1 MSCAPRTL
9 VVDTAHLGVRIVAL
23 HCRALEVGH
32 CRGRLGHVEA
42 AVPVRTSDGQ
52 EVLQSGRS
60 EMREMRDV
68 WCGREQRSSYFG
80 LFCRGALSVSL
91 VLTGLSAT
99 SLFSIWNN
107 DCSFS
112 VRTGPDAGGG
122 GGGGG
127 DVGINLVSV

>member
-1 MSCAPRTL
+1 MF
-9 VVDTAHLGVRIVAL
+9 GV
-23 HCRALEVGH
+23 G
-32 CRGRLGHVEA
+32 
-42 AVPVRTSDGQ
+42 
-52 EVLQSGRS
+52 
-60 EMREMRDV
+60 
-68 WCGREQRSSYFG
+68 GREQRSSYFG